1 MQLEPSG
8 EVWQDPTVME
18 GGRGPARLIRGT
30 GGPTASRGKGGRV
43 VDGVVKRTFDE
54 TRGGTRVTADDEGED
69 RGFAR
74 RHIARR
80 EDILT
85 LS

>member
-1 MQLEPSG
+1 
-8 EVWQDPTVME
+8 ME

-54 TRGGTRVTADDEGED
+54 TRGELE
-69 RGFAR
+69 R
-74 RHIARR
+74 RPTTKAKIGGLR
-80 EDILT
+80 EDTSLGEKI
-85 LS
+85 S